1 MRLGQLARK
10 YGVSQQE
17 IISQLKEMDP
27 SYHKLGHNTKLNEQA
42 LTWLAHRLEK
52 DDDLIISEQA
62 DDTPLDQSPVEEQTV
77 APITESEDEI
87 SPPPK
92 AADES
97 SESPQ
102 VPEVPTKE
110 EVVIETDKLLELLE
124 SEETP
129 EEISKITL
137 IKAPKRELDGLKV
150 VGKIDLPE
158 PKVRSR
164 EKNKESKESQEG
176 TSSRSGKKSNQLTE
190 EEKEKRRL
198 RAKSKKEAYEARQEK
213 RRKAKEKQRRKELN
227 RLRYQ
232 QKLQRSK
239 PIATKTKDQVQ
250 EMPEL
255 NEVPISTPPPK
266 TLLGK
271 FWRWLNTP

>member
-42 LTWLAHRLEK
+42 LVWLAQRLEK
-52 DDDLIISEQA
+52 DDDLISSEQA
-62 DDTPLDQSPVEEQTV
+62 EYTTSVQSPAEEQPVTPV
-77 APITESEDEI
+77 SDDEILSPITPAEALPET
-87 SPPPK
+87 
-92 AADES
+92 A
-97 SESPQ
+97 Q
-102 VPEVPTKE
+102 VPEAPIKE

-150 VGKIDLPE
+150 VGKIDLPT
-158 PKVRSR
+158 PKAKSSG
-164 EKNKESKESQEG
+164 KNMETKESKEASA
-176 TSSRSGKKSNQLTE
+176 TRSGKQSDQLTD

-198 RAKSKKEAYEARQEK
+198 RAKRKKEAYEARQEK
-213 RRKAKEKQRRKELN
+213 RRKAKEKQRRKEMN
-227 RLRYQ
+227 RARYQ

-239 PIATKTKDQVQ
+239 SVAPKTKSQVQ
-250 EMPEL
+250 EMPDQTEA
-255 NEVPISTPPPK
+255 PTSTPPPK